1 MKRLLAFL
9 FLIFFLYCN
18 SKKENTEEIFQ
29 NVFAEGGRKNPKI
42 LFRKEVNL
50 DLTPENEY
58 FYVIRNGNEEIVV
71 VMDNTRKNLLFKKI
85 FTLLNIGPLLY
96 DEQKKKWIATSQPM
110 EADALYVV
118 KSLLFMRL
126 GNDSFDSIFIETLSE
141 EPPLDLFSIPMVYRN
156 YQLIFDGF
164 SLFKDSKLLKEL
176 NRIPISYDQEKNG
189 IRVLSDKPAFD
200 QFYSLNPK

>member
-1 MKRLLAFL
+1 
-9 FLIFFLYCN
+9 
-18 SKKENTEEIFQ
+18 
-29 NVFAEGGRKNPKI
+29 
-42 LFRKEVNL
+42 
-50 DLTPENEY
+50 
-58 FYVIRNGNEEIVV
+58 
-71 VMDNTRKNLLFKKI
+71 
-85 FTLLNIGPLLY
+85 
-96 DEQKKKWIATSQPM
+96 IATSQPM